1 MQDVQVEGG
10 FLGSSLGGPL
20 TESRSINVVP
30 PPASEKLH
38 RLKSLSLGRE
48 RASPNSGD
56 RDESPTA
63 GSGPAA
69 SVLPKDLQVLS
80 AELAHPASTDILAV
94 IGTLQ
99 KSGPADARTSRSALL
114 RAGACYLAHDAEST
128 VSAHAG
134 QARKLARARLHLAF
148 HEANARDEPHALR
161 TPRPP
166 PRAWLTGPAPID
178 ASKHRASLAVRA
190 LVASTHDKCVPLPK
204 AVRPPP
210 DLSRA
215 QAETLRPLLARLR
228 LQLALQAWRQAL
240 RRLRLQ
246 AAVAA
251 RCAHGADAGRV
262 RTALLGWRE
271 MALPSAEALAA
282 AARVEAQRKEAARR
296 ASLRAWAEAAR
307 LSRRWASCSV
317 QISASVGS
325 HRLRSAWAHW
335 RAFALSRRVL
345 RLQALLAATW
355 HRRRGAVAALEAWR
369 QVASRRAAARKALL
383 CGEGGRG
390 VEAAA
395 GVAAVGPGAAEPEQR
410 EDSRAGSRH
419 GALRPLARLVR
430 EARAAEAALW
440 ASDLATRLRYHAG
453 GEEWAGGA
461 SSPGS
466 ALPDENLRDADEDR
480 VTCQSSE
487 YGLLKASTSGSGI
500 YASPHGPLLGAGAAQ
515 PAEDVGASALPS
527 LAGCA
532 VRYRQRR
539 LLAKVLRA
547 LRCHAD
553 EARRLHDAA
562 RHHARTTLSRRALRL
577 WREEHARCASLAAS
591 GRQRRAARTLRAV
604 LLGWRAEAGRA
615 RSLRNTAA
623 AVEAASV
630 RWREAHLLRRWRAQA
645 ELALRARALERST
658 LTRRTRRAFRAW
670 RTEASVRLT
679 LATLHDELECRTRGR
694 LLRACLARWRAA
706 AARAGL
712 LRRVFG
718 AALAARSRP
727 EGAER
732 IALDYNTLAS
742 CFLAWQAGLARARAR
757 RMEVAARYAADAFR
771 RRSLLA
777 ATLLHWRRL
786 IYG

>member
-10 FLGSSLGGPL
+10 FLGRSLGGPL
-20 TESRSINVVP
+20 TESRSINVIP

-38 RLKSLSLGRE
+38 RLKSISLGRE

-69 SVLPKDLQVLS
+69 FVLPNDLQVLS

-94 IGTLQ
+94 IGILQ

-114 RAGACYLAHDAEST
+114 RAGACYLAHDAESA

-148 HEANARDEPHALR
+148 HE
-161 TPRPP
+161 
-166 PRAWLTGPAPID
+166 
-178 ASKHRASLAVRA
+178 
-190 LVASTHDKCVPLPK
+190 

-240 RRLRLQ
+240 RRFRLQ

-271 MALPSAEALAA
+271 MALPSAEALAV

-296 ASLRAWAEAAR
+296 ASLRAWAEAAH

-335 RAFALSRRVL
+335 RAFALS
-345 RLQALLAATW
+345 
-355 HRRRGAVAALEAWR
+355 
-369 QVASRRAAARKALL
+369 
-383 CGEGGRG
+383 
-390 VEAAA
+390 
-395 GVAAVGPGAAEPEQR
+395 VAAVGPGAAEPEQR

-419 GALRPLARLVR
+419 GVLRPLARLVR

-440 ASDLATRLRYHAG
+440 ASDLATRLRYYAG

-466 ALPDENLRDADEDR
+466 ALPDENLRDAYEDR

-487 YGLLKASTSGSGI
+487 YGLLKASTSGSGM

-515 PAEDVGASALPS
+515 PAEDVGSSALPS

-539 LLAKVLRA
+539 LLAEVLRA

-553 EARRLHDAA
+553 EARRLNDAA

-591 GRQRRAARTLRAV
+591 GRQRRAARTLRTV

-615 RSLRNTAA
+615 PSLRNTAA

-630 RWREAHLLRRWRAQA
+630 RWRKAHLLRRWRAQA

-658 LTRRTRRAFRAW
+658 LTRRMRRAFRAW
-670 RTEASVRLT
+670 RTEAS
-679 LATLHDELECRTRGR
+679 
-694 LLRACLARWRAA
+694 
-706 AARAGL
+706 
-712 LRRVFG
+712 
-718 AALAARSRP
+718 
-727 EGAER
+727 
-732 IALDYNTLAS
+732 
-742 CFLAWQAGLARARAR
+742 AGLARARAR
-757 RMEVAARYAADAFR
+757 RMEVAARYAADAF
-771 RRSLLA
+771 S
-777 ATLLHWRRL
+777 ATKHL
-786 IYG
+786 IFTL